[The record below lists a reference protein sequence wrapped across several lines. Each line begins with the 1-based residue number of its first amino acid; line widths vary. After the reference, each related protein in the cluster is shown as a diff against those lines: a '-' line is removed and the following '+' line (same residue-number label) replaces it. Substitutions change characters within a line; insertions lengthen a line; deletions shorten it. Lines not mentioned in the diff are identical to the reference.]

1 MENQRVFLFAALLFV
16 LFLIWQA
23 WQKDY
28 APAPASA
35 TSVSETT
42 ATLPAGDNTALP
54 TVATPTQPATTPAAP
69 AALLPAGDLIT
80 VATDVLEV
88 EINTAGGALQTA
100 RLLDY
105 AQSSEDSAPV
115 ALLHPTPV
123 FVAQSGLRGYEEREA
138 PGVAAL
144 YRADQHRY
152 QLAEGK
158 DTVSVTLHWQDAGL
172 TVEKTYT
179 FTRGSYQVDL
189 RTTVHN
195 IGDTNWQGD
204 AFVQLQQQHQES
216 EGGTLQPRVY
226 SGPAWYDGEHYQK
239 IELDE
244 LTALNSEAFATAIRG
259 GWAAVVHHYFLA
271 AILPPADA
279 AVRYFT
285 RQPGAEQYIIGYVL
299 PAQSVAPGASAQFDS
314 RLFLGPKLQDRLAG
328 VAPGLD
334 RAVDYGV
341 LTIIAQPLFWLL
353 EKIHGLLGNWGWAI
367 IVLTLLIKILF
378 YKPSEISGRSMAKMR
393 KIAPRLKTLKER
405 YADDRQRY
413 SMAMME
419 LYKQEKINPA
429 AGCLPMLIQLPVF
442 FALYW
447 VLLYSVELRQAP
459 WILWIHDLTTRDP
472 YFVLPVLVGAAMF
485 FQQKMNPPP
494 PDPMQAKV
502 MAFMPLIMLAFSIFM
517 PAGLV
522 LYWFVNTLLSAAQ
535 QWQINRVVERAGR

>member
-1 MENQRVFLFAALLFV
+1 MENQRVFLVAALLFV

-28 APAPASA
+28 APAPTAPAAS
-35 TSVSETT
+35 SETST
-42 ATLPAGDNTALP
+42 AIPPADLGDLPA
-54 TVATPTQPATTPAAP
+54 VATPAQPIATPAAKP
-69 AALLPAGDLIT
+69 SLLPDGDLVT
-80 VATDVLEV
+80 VTTDVLEV
-88 EINTAGGALQTA
+88 EINTAGGTLQTA

-105 AQSSEDSAPV
+105 PLSSEDPAPV

-123 FVAQSGLRGYEEREA
+123 FIAQSGLRGYEERAA

-144 YRADQHRY
+144 YSVAQQHY
-152 QLAEGK
+152 QLTDSQDA
-158 DTVSVTLHWQDAGL
+158 VSVTLHWQGAGL
-172 TVEKTYT
+172 VVDKTYT
-179 FTRGSYQVDL
+179 FTRSSYQVEL
-189 RTTVHN
+189 HTTVHN
-195 IGDTNWQGD
+195 TGAAVWQGD
-204 AFVQLQQQHQES
+204 AFVQLQQQYHEP
-216 EGGTLQPRVY
+216 ERGTLQPTVY

-244 LTALNSEAFATAIRG
+244 LTALNAEAFATAIRG
-259 GWAAVVHHYFLA
+259 GWAAVVQHYFLA

-285 RQPGAEQYIIGYVL
+285 RQLGEKHYLIGYVL

-328 VAPGLD
+328 VAPGLE
-334 RAVDYGV
+334 RAVDYGI

-353 EKIHGLLGNWGWAI
+353 EKIHSLLGNWGWAI

-413 SMAMME
+413 STAMME

-459 WILWIHDLTTRDP
+459 WILWIHDLTARDP
-472 YFVLPVLVGAAMF
+472 AFVLPILVGAAMF

-502 MAFMPLIMLAFSIFM
+502 MAFMPLVMLAFSIFM

>member
-1 MENQRVFLFAALLFV
+1 MENQRVFLIAALLFV

-28 APAPASA
+28 AAAPAAPVSA
-35 TSVSETT
+35 SESTT
-42 ATLPAGDNTALP
+42 TTPPADLGNLP
-54 TVATPTQPATTPAAP
+54 TVAAPAQPVAEPATKAS
-69 AALLPAGDLIT
+69 LLPAGDLVIVT
-80 VATDVLEV
+80 TDVLEV
-88 EINTAGGALQTA
+88 ELNTAGGSMQTA

-105 AQSSEDSAPV
+105 PLSDEDPAPV
-115 ALLHPTPV
+115 ALLHPVPV
-123 FVAQSGLRGYEEREA
+123 FVVQSGLRAYENGSA
-138 PGVAAL
+138 PAAAAL
-144 YRADQHRY
+144 YSTPQTRY
-152 QLAEGK
+152 ALSTGQ
-158 DTVSVTLHWQDAGL
+158 DTLEVTLHWQDAGL
-172 TVEKTYT
+172 TVDKIYT
-179 FTRGSYQVDL
+179 FTRGSYQVAL
-189 RTTVHN
+189 HTTVHN
-195 IGDTNWQGD
+195 TGSSAWQGD
-204 AFVQLQQQHQES
+204 AFVQLQQQYHKPER
-216 EGGTLQPRVY
+216 GTLQPTVY

-244 LTALNSEAFATAIRG
+244 LTTLNSDAFATAIRG
-259 GWAAVVHHYFLA
+259 GWAAVVQHYFLA
-271 AILPPADA
+271 AILPPTDA

-285 RQPGAEQYIIGYVL
+285 RQLGEQHYLIGYVL
-299 PAQSVAPGASAQFDS
+299 PAQSVAPGDRAQFDS

-328 VAPGLD
+328 VASGLE

-367 IVLTLLIKILF
+367 IVLTLLIKTLF

-459 WILWIHDLTTRDP
+459 WILWIHDLTARDP
-472 YFVLPVLVGAAMF
+472 YFILPVLVGAAMH
-485 FQQKMNPPP
+485 FQMKMNPPP

-502 MAFMPLIMLAFSIFM
+502 MAFMPLMMLAFSIFM

-535 QWQINRVVERAGR
+535 QWQINRVVERAGH